1 MFGNNR
7 PTVFSLGRKARCI
20 AALESNSERHRF
32 IVGTSCLREPNE
44 LALIEYN
51 EEEESVYLVRSYIH
65 PKDVSSLAP
74 SPREADLLFT
84 CSGLGDAVLWR
95 APEAQGVFLED
106 RDANGASPTSSLE
119 SVAELPQGSDA
130 HEIIWRKDDTGDA
143 IVASFGVS
151 GVRLWNIRNSLEDIG
166 KLSHADSMRVSSGA
180 WDPHHPSNIAIV
192 CSCSLQGW
200 DTRILKSTYEI
211 AMAHKYAC
219 RSVDYNPN
227 KPGFLV
233 TCGDDRMVKFW
244 DLRSTRE
251 PIRTLAGHTHWC
263 TTALYNKFHDQ
274 LVLSAGTDASLNLWR
289 CSSISS
295 APLLEL
301 DGEEATRL
309 DAGDC
314 KVRSYDDHE
323 ESIYSA
329 AWSASDAW

>member
-1 MFGNNR
+1 M
-7 PTVFSLGRKARCI
+7 
-20 AALESNSERHRF
+20 
-32 IVGTSCLREPNE
+32 
-44 LALIEYN
+44 
-51 EEEESVYLVRSYIH
+51 
-65 PKDVSSLAP
+65 
-74 SPREADLLFT
+74 
-84 CSGLGDAVLWR
+84 WR

-200 DTRILKSTYEI
+200 DTRILKYVSKLFTLFSFLPQPHTSRHLFFVTFETRSTYEI

-233 TCGDDRMVKFW
+233 TCGDDRMVR
-244 DLRSTRE
+244 L
-251 PIRTLAGHTHWC
+251 
-263 TTALYNKFHDQ
+263 FHRGRYFK
-274 LVLSAGTDASLNLWR
+274 S
-289 CSSISS
+289 C
-295 APLLEL
+295 E
-301 DGEEATRL
+301 
-309 DAGDC
+309 
-314 KVRSYDDHE
+314 
-323 ESIYSA
+323 
-329 AWSASDAW
+329 